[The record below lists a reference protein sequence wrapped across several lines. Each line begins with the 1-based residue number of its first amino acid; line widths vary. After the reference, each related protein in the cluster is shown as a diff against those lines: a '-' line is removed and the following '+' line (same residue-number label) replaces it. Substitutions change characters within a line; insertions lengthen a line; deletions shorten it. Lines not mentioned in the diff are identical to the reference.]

1 MAMWIRLGR
10 SSLEAEAEAGY
21 LGLCSIFHDFSAME
35 SFVCEEICCSEQRR
49 YALSISRRV

>member
-10 SSLEAEAEAGY
+10 SSLEAEAGAGY

-35 SFVCEEICCSEQRR
+35 SIVCDEICSEQRR